1 MNTKYPERY
10 ELPIC
15 DNPIVTTN
23 FIGLL
28 YSVFEAYEKDLTPI
42 LINHHINV
50 SSELDTRY
58 DYSLIFN
65 DHWLE
70 KEKVMHRHHITWHE
84 SVFKND
90 REKLIKPLL
99 GFIVN
104 GYYICGNFNAF
115 YISEKKAY
123 KCYDTN
129 TAYLL
134 YGYDLEEKSFLAV
147 GNTKRGVFE
156 KYKISFEEYADSV
169 LERTSGYLNWNIV
182 KFNENFEIKP
192 DLKRVYNGIL
202 DYINGKNESFGRKA
216 LPHQC
221 YGIDCYRKLLRR
233 LSLLDDFRN
242 SLDAIGYQNLLD
254 HHVLMQRRIEY
265 LLKSNIITDK
275 SLASEYKKICELSSR
290 IYENHIKYNQSGE
303 AYLIRDIRA
312 DAEEILDREP
322 NILNRVLEEI
332 KIYFAVK

>member
-15 DNPIVTTN
+15 DTPLVATN
-23 FIGLL
+23 FIGLQ

-42 LINHHINV
+42 LINHYINV
-50 SSELDTRY
+50 STGVDTRCDFSHRY
-58 DYSLIFN
+58 DDN
-65 DHWLE
+65 WLE

-156 KYKISFEEYADSV
+156 KYKISFDEYADSV
-169 LERTSGYLNWNIV
+169 LGRTDGYFNWNIV
-182 KFNENFEIKP
+182 KFNENFDIKP
-192 DLKRVYNGIL
+192 NLKRVYNGIL
-202 DYINGKNESFGRKA
+202 DYINGENVSFGRKA
-216 LPHQC
+216 LSHQG
-221 YGIDCYRKLLRR
+221 YGIECYRKLLRYLR
-233 LSLLDDFRN
+233 VQDDYR
-242 SLDAIGYQNLLD
+242 STLDAIGYQTLLD
-254 HHVLMQRRIEY
+254 HHVLMQKRIEY
-265 LLKSNIITDK
+265 LLNCNIITDK